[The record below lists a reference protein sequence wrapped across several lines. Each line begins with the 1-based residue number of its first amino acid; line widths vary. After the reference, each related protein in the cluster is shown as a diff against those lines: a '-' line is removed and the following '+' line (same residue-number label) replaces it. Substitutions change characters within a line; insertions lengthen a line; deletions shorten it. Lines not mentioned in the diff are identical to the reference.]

1 MEIIGSLLSLLT
13 EVGKIVNFEKQTSV
27 QERIRE
33 LRAIYDNEISK
44 GTLRDD
50 ALIYSVR
57 IELRDIC
64 ELYCAL
70 LKGQT
75 TKN

>member
-1 MEIIGSLLSLLT
+1 MEIVGSLLNLLT
-13 EVGKIVNFEKQTSV
+13 EIGKFVNFEKQNSV
-27 QERIRE
+27 QNRILE

-50 ALIYSVR
+50 ALIYSIR

-64 ELYCAL
+64 ELYCAV

-75 TKN
+75 SKN